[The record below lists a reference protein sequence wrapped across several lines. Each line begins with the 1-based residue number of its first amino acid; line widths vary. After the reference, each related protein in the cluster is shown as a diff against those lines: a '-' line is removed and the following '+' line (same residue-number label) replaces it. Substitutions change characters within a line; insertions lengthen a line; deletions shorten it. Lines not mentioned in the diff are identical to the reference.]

1 MYKKFF
7 YCACAASMML
17 FTACQDDL
25 EQGLKDGESV
35 VTFNAELPSNLQS
48 RTFADG
54 KTATN
59 LTYAVY
65 EAGQNTPLIVDSTSV
80 KFSDL
85 KATVQLRL
93 VNGKSYDILF
103 WADNENAPYSF
114 DANAKTV
121 TVNYNGIAA
130 NAENCDAF
138 FVAEKALTVDGTI
151 NKDVKLTRPFAQLNI
166 GATDATQAATAGFTT
181 SQTSV
186 KVANIYSTVN
196 LYTGEVTGETEVT
209 YAMSNKPSGETF
221 PATVTAEYLAMNYL
235 LVDDKKLIDVEF
247 TASNGSHEVV
257 RNYSNV
263 PVQRNYQ
270 TNIYGNI
277 LTEQTNFNVEI
288 VPAFTGDYVVEV
300 WDGKTVSEPATD
312 ADGNYLIAKASEW
325 AWFANNSQSNKNI
338 KITNTLDF
346 GGNKVKSAILDA
358 CTIDGQGNVMQN
370 LVITPGAN
378 QSPYSVGLL
387 RFEVATAQTT
397 TVENLTIETAQAS
410 VSDPGQGYAGIIV
423 GDIQN
428 SATLTLNN
436 VHVINAKVS
445 GVQSVAGLVGFV
457 AAGTTLNINN
467 CSVEDS
473 EISNLAVVN
482 ESGYVAGLVGR
493 PVGTVNVTN
502 SAVKNTVIT
511 GYWATRRGEA
521 SIATAVGD
529 KGDAGCTIENVQV
542 FKSEVKSAPAKVVTV
557 AELQEILNAFGASGA
572 GDNIVEINED
582 LVLAEGE
589 TWTPVDIKGYTGA
602 GVITIDG
609 KGHKIKGLNAALL
622 AGGFAGKS
630 GAIIKNL
637 TIEDATMAPTS
648 TSQGYGAFVA
658 CSDSQETLQ
667 LINCHL
673 INSTITVTTDC
684 RVGGLIGWHSGYGV
698 LTDGPVTQNVVIK
711 DCSVEGCTISA
722 PGSVGAI
729 TGHSGASTGE
739 SCIVNISNCTVKDNK
754 LTCTKEN
761 ESWRVGVVTG
771 TVNGCQMT
779 ISSITESGNTL
790 SQASGVTKPE
800 GQSNLYGRFS
810 PTENAS
816 LTIDGVKI

>member
-209 YAMSNKPSGETF
+209 YAMANKPSGETF

-247 TASNGSHEVV
+247 TASNGSHQVV

-277 LTEQTNFNVEI
+277 LTEQTNFNIEI

-325 AWFANNSQSNKNI
+325 AWLKGKTI
-338 KITNTLDF
+338 GDKWVKLTNTLDF
-346 GGNKVKSAILDA
+346 NGFAVKGIGAPK
-358 CTIDGQGNVMQN
+358 IDGQGNVMEN
-370 LVITPGAN
+370 LVILPGG
-378 QSPYSVGLL
+378 SDYSDGLL
-387 RFEVATAQTT
+387 QGDGITT
-397 TVENLTIETAQAS
+397 EITVKNLTVKNAQS
-410 VSDPGQGYAGIIV
+410 SSSDPDQGYAGIIL
-423 GDIQN
+423 GDAQKN
-428 SATLTLNN
+428 VTLDN

-457 AAGTTLNINN
+457 AAGTTANIDN

-502 SAVKNTVIT
+502 SAVKNTVVT

-521 SIATAVGD
+521 SIASAVGD
-529 KGDAGCTIENVQV
+529 RGDAGCTIVNVQV
-542 FKSEVKSAPAKVVTV
+542 FKSEVKSAPAQVVTA
-557 AELQEILNAFGASGA
+557 AELQEKLNAFGASGA

-609 KGHKIKGLNAALL
+609 KGHTIKGLNAALL

-658 CSDSQETLQ
+658 CSDSQESLQ

-754 LTCTKEN
+754 LTCTEEN
-761 ESWRVGVVTG
+761 KSWRVGVVTG

-816 LTIDGVKI
+816 LTIDGVSI

>member
-235 LVDDKKLIDVEF
+235 LVDEKKLIDVEF
-247 TASNGSHEVV
+247 TASNGSHQVV

-288 VPAFTGDYVVEV
+288 VPAFEGTEDRPVAVVDGIQYQTINDAIEAGFKSIFLPARTTPYTLGAMSNKEVTIEGESAQGVTISVPTGNSSVNLNNSNVTFKNVTLTRTNVDYGGFIHSGEMVFDGCIFNNVYWCYGPSEFNDCTFNQESDNAYNV
-300 WDGKTVSEPATD
+300 WTYGAKIATFNRCTFNSKGKAALVYKEEGTEWYTANFNDCTFTNSASEPAKNFAGKECAAIEIDAHLNPYNVNIKNCKQTGFGDDNATGNALWNLKSGTMGVNANITVEGLDASKNAVVSLSTD
-312 ADGNYLIAKASEW
+312 DAASGCFTTIQAAMSAVADGATIRLKAGTYNEVLDLSSDKGLNFQPAEGSRSATEVVIAGIDAQH
-325 AWFANNSQSNKNI
+325 NGNSKHYTFKNI
-338 KITNTLDF
+338 TINNANQTATGWFTGTGKCNPCVGLW
-346 GGNKVKSAILDA
+346 GGNFTFED
-358 CTIDGQGNVMQN
+358 CT
-370 LVITPGAN
+370 
-378 QSPYSVGLL
+378 
-387 RFEVATAQTT
+387 
-397 TVENLTIETAQAS
+397 
-410 VSDPGQGYAGIIV
+410 
-423 GDIQN
+423 
-428 SATLTLNN
+428 
-436 VHVINAKVS
+436 
-445 GVQSVAGLVGFV
+445 FV
-457 AAGTTLNINN
+457 
-467 CSVEDS
+467 V
-473 EISNLAVVN
+473 
-482 ESGYVAGLVGR
+482 
-493 PVGTVNVTN
+493 
-502 SAVKNTVIT
+502 
-511 GYWATRRGEA
+511 
-521 SIATAVGD
+521 
-529 KGDAGCTIENVQV
+529 
-542 FKSEVKSAPAKVVTV
+542 
-557 AELQEILNAFGASGA
+557 
-572 GDNIVEINED
+572 
-582 LVLAEGE
+582 
-589 TWTPVDIKGYTGA
+589 
-602 GVITIDG
+602 DG
-609 KGHKIKGLNAALL
+609 KGGYETGIMTWWTVTSEEHPACKLALKNCEFKDNGGASKAEARGMQIYGYYDVEIDGCTFNTEKRYAFKYVGGDKNATN
-622 AGGFAGKS
+622 S
-630 GAIIKNL
+630 YVYTCNIKN
-637 TIEDATMAPTS
+637 S
-648 TSQGYGAFVA
+648 KFN
-658 CSDSQETLQ
+658 
-667 LINCHL
+667 NCE
-673 INSTITVTTDC
+673 
-684 RVGGLIGWHSGYGV
+684 YGV
-698 LTDGPVTQNVVIK
+698 ELGSSQYPGKNYKVVF
-711 DCSVEGCTISA
+711 
-722 PGSVGAI
+722 
-729 TGHSGASTGE
+729 GE
-739 SCIVNISNCTVKDNK
+739 
-754 LTCTKEN
+754 
-761 ESWRVGVVTG
+761 
-771 TVNGCQMT
+771 
-779 ISSITESGNTL
+779 GNTL
-790 SQASGVTKPE
+790 GTGVKHYKIANTETNQTVE
-800 GQSNLYGRFS
+800 GSNLS
-810 PTENAS
+810 VAE
-816 LTIDGVKI
+816 